1 MFFSFSVVFLS
12 FNQGLKRMN
21 NYYHWSWIFQSLVM
35 VSKTVLWISLV
46 YFVFKWKAYQCLLE
60 LLDLISITVFKKR
73 GIIFWR
79 KPSECMLKMIL
90 NILWMFHE
98 LTVIMKL
105 LRILMTMNTN
115 SKSDSVPQHS
125 NTATTVQGNLSL
137 NLRSKQNNFQFY
149 AGVGNCHEV
158 QFSSVGEFGF
168 SSQRFWLKIVFF
180 GTFYGYIYARL
191 VAPAGRLKVSS
202 TSLDFLFKRNDNECI
217 FTFER
222 GTVKRCCNFKD
233 FLAELKSF

>member
-1 MFFSFSVVFLS
+1 
-12 FNQGLKRMN
+12 
-21 NYYHWSWIFQSLVM
+21 
-35 VSKTVLWISLV
+35 
-46 YFVFKWKAYQCLLE
+46 
-60 LLDLISITVFKKR
+60 
-73 GIIFWR
+73 
-79 KPSECMLKMIL
+79 MIL

-98 LTVIMKL
+98 LMVVMKL
-105 LRILMTMNTN
+105 LCILLTMNTD

-125 NTATTVQGNLSL
+125 NNWQGNLSL

-149 AGVGNCHEV
+149 GGVGNCHEV

-168 SSQRFWLKIVFF
+168 SSQRFWLKIVLF
-180 GTFYGYIYARL
+180 GTFYGHIYARL

>member
-1 MFFSFSVVFLS
+1 M
-12 FNQGLKRMN
+12 
-21 NYYHWSWIFQSLVM
+21 
-35 VSKTVLWISLV
+35 
-46 YFVFKWKAYQCLLE
+46 
-60 LLDLISITVFKKR
+60 
-73 GIIFWR
+73 
-79 KPSECMLKMIL
+79 
-90 NILWMFHE
+90 
-98 LTVIMKL
+98 
-105 LRILMTMNTN
+105 
-115 SKSDSVPQHS
+115 
-125 NTATTVQGNLSL
+125 QGNLSL

-217 FTFER
+217 FTFEKEAPLNDDAVISR
-222 GTVKRCCNFKD
+222 ISWLNWNLFRLRLQTILHAISGTSSYSMPFKYD
-233 FLAELKSF
+233 FLYLHQILASKNEFLFVS